1 MKYVLF
7 QINGGIGKC
16 IAATAICSAIKKKY
30 PERELIVVS
39 GYPEVFLNNPNVKK
53 SYAFGNISYFYQDYI
68 EGKEIEV
75 LVHDP
80 YLTTDGIKE
89 SKHLIEIWCDL
100 YNLPYNNEKPELFI
114 TQRELDAYQS
124 QVKVDKPIM
133 IMQTNGGGDVNKPYS
148 WARDLPTSVVL
159 PIIEEFR
166 NYYAIV
172 HVRREE
178 QLSYQNTIQLTGNL
192 RHILAVTMLSEK
204 RLVIDSFLQHALA
217 ALNLP
222 AVACWIVNTPKLFGY
237 DLHTHIL
244 ANPFTVQPELRNA
257 YLQKFNIGGDD
268 MEFPY
273 KNEREIFDVDAIIK
287 ALKQDVVNPI
297 VKPINDGRIILPS

>member
-16 IAATAICSAIKKKY
+16 IAATAICSAIKKKF

-53 SYAFGNISYFYQDYI
+53 TYAFGNISYFYQDYV

-80 YLTTDGIKE
+80 YQTTEGVKE

-100 YNLPYNNEKPELFI
+100 YNLPDNNEKPALFL

-124 QVKVDKPIM
+124 QVRVDKPIM
-133 IMQTNGGGDVNKPYS
+133 IMQTNGGGDINKPYS
-148 WARDLPTSVVL
+148 WARDLPTSTVL

-166 NYYAIV
+166 SYYAIV

-178 QLSYQNTIQLTGNL
+178 QISYQNTIQLTGNL

-244 ANPFTVQPELRNA
+244 ANPFTAQPELRNS

-273 KNEREIFDVDAIIK
+273 NNEREIFNVDAIIK
-287 ALKQDVVNPI
+287 ALKQDIVKPI

>member
-7 QINGGIGKC
+7 QISGGIGKC
-16 IAATAICSAIKKKY
+16 IAATAVCSAIKKKFSD
-30 PERELIVVS
+30 RELIVVS

-53 SYAFGNISYFYQDYI
+53 SYAFGNVSYFYQDYV

-80 YLTTDGIKE
+80 YLTTDAVKE

-148 WARDLPTSVVL
+148 WARDLPSVAVL

-166 NYYAIV
+166 NYYAIA

-178 QLSYQNTIQLTGNL
+178 QQSYQHTIQLTGNL
-192 RHILAVTMLSEK
+192 RHVLAVTMLSEK
-204 RLVIDSFLQHALA
+204 RLVIDSFLQHALS

-222 AVACWIVNTPKLFGY
+222 AVACWVVNSPKLFGY
-237 DLHTHIL
+237 DLHTDIF

-257 YLQKFNIGGDD
+257 FLGKFNIGGDD

-273 KNEREIFDVDAIIK
+273 NNEKEIFDVDAIIK
-287 ALKQDVVNPI
+287 ALKQENVNK
-297 VKPINDGRIILPS
+297 VAKPINDGRIILPY

>member
-16 IAATAICSAIKKKY
+16 IAATAVCSAIKKKF

-53 SYAFGNISYFYQDYI
+53 SYAFGNVSYFYQDYV
-68 EGKEIEV
+68 EGKDIEV
-75 LVHDP
+75 FVHDP
-80 YLTTDGIKE
+80 YLTTDAVKE

-124 QVKVDKPIM
+124 QVRVDKPIM
-133 IMQTNGGGDVNKPYS
+133 VMQTNGGGDINKPYS
-148 WARDLPTSVVL
+148 WARDLPSAAVL

-178 QLSYQNTIQLTGNL
+178 QQSYQNTIQLTGNL
-192 RHILAVTMLSEK
+192 RHVLAVTMLSEK

-222 AVACWIVNTPKLFGY
+222 SVACWIVNTPKLFGY
-237 DLHTHIL
+237 DIHTNIF
-244 ANPFTVQPELRNA
+244 ANPFTAQPELRNS

-273 KNEREIFDVDAIIK
+273 NNEREIFDVDAIIK
-287 ALKQDVVNPI
+287 ALKQDSTNKVI
-297 VKPINDGRIILPS
+297 QPINDGRIILPS

>member
-148 WARDLPTSVVL
+148 WARDLPTSLVL

-178 QLSYQNTIQLTGNL
+178 QISYQNTIQLTGNL

-287 ALKQDVVNPI
+287 ALKQDVINPI

>member
-75 LVHDP
+75 FVHDP

>member
-1 MKYVLF
+1 MF
-7 QINGGIGKC
+7 SIFHIEGGIGKN
-16 IAATAICSAIKKKY
+16 ILATAVIESLKKSE
-30 PERELIVVS
+30 PEREIIIVSAWPQVW
-39 GYPEVFLNNPNVKK
+39 FNNPNV
-53 SYAFGNISYFYQDYI
+53 SQIYPMGQIANFYKNYIKDKDTKIFRMDPYHTEDYI
-68 EGKEIEV
+68 LNK
-75 LVHDP
+75 
-80 YLTTDGIKE
+80 
-89 SKHLIEIWCDL
+89 KHLIEIWCDL

-124 QVKVDKPIM
+124 QVRVDKPIM
-133 IMQTNGGGDVNKPYS
+133 VMQTNGGGDINKPYS
-148 WARDLPTSVVL
+148 WARDLPSAAVL

-178 QLSYQNTIQLTGNL
+178 QQSYQNTIQLTGNL
-192 RHILAVTMLSEK
+192 RHVLAVTMLSEK

-222 AVACWIVNTPKLFGY
+222 SVACWVVNTPKLFGY
-237 DLHTHIL
+237 DLHTDIF
-244 ANPFTVQPELRNA
+244 ANPFTAQPELRNA
-257 YLQKFNIGGDD
+257 YLGKFNIGGDD

-273 KNEREIFDVDAIIK
+273 NNEREIFDVDAIIK
-287 ALKQDVVNPI
+287 ALKEENVNKI

>member
-7 QINGGIGKC
+7 QISGGIGKC
-16 IAATAICSAIKKKY
+16 IAGTAVCSAIKKKF

-53 SYAFGNISYFYQDYI
+53 SYAFGNIQYFYQDYV
-68 EGKEIEV
+68 EGKDIEV

-80 YLTTDGIKE
+80 YLTTDGVKE

-124 QVKVDKPIM
+124 QVRVDKPIM

-148 WARDLPTSVVL
+148 WARDLPSAAVL

-178 QLSYQNTIQLTGNL
+178 QQSYPHTIQLTANL
-192 RHILAVTMLSEK
+192 RHVLAVTMLSEK

-222 AVACWIVNTPKLFGY
+222 SVACWVVNTPKLFGY
-237 DLHTHIL
+237 DLHTHIF

-273 KNEREIFDVDAIIK
+273 NNEREIFDVDAIIK
-287 ALKQDVVNPI
+287 ALKQDNVNQ
-297 VKPINDGRIILPS
+297 VAKPINDGRIILPS

>member
-16 IAATAICSAIKKKY
+16 IAATAVCSAIKKKFS
-30 PERELIVVS
+30 ERELIVVS

-53 SYAFGNISYFYQDYI
+53 SYAFGNVSYFYQDYV
-68 EGKEIEV
+68 EGKDIEV

-80 YLTTDGIKE
+80 YLTTDGVKE

-124 QVKVDKPIM
+124 QVRVDKPIM
-133 IMQTNGGGDVNKPYS
+133 VMQTNGGGDINKPYS
-148 WARDLPTSVVL
+148 WARDLPSAAVL

-178 QLSYQNTIQLTGNL
+178 QQSYQNTIQLTGNL
-192 RHILAVTMLSEK
+192 RHVLAVTMLSEK

-222 AVACWIVNTPKLFGY
+222 SVACWIVNTPKLFGY
-237 DLHTHIL
+237 DIHTNIF
-244 ANPFTVQPELRNA
+244 ANPFTAHPELRNS

-273 KNEREIFDVDAIIK
+273 NNEREIFDVDAIIK
-287 ALKQDVVNPI
+287 ALKQDSTNKVI
-297 VKPINDGRIILPS
+297 QPINDGRIILPS

>member
-16 IAATAICSAIKKKY
+16 IAATAVCSAIKKKF

-53 SYAFGNISYFYQDYI
+53 SYAFGNISYFYQDYV

-80 YLTTDGIKE
+80 YLTTDGVKE

-124 QVKVDKPIM
+124 QVRVDKPIM

-148 WARDLPTSVVL
+148 WARDLPSAAVL

-166 NYYAIV
+166 NQYAIV

-178 QLSYQNTIQLTGNL
+178 QQSYQNTIQLTANL
-192 RHILAVTMLSEK
+192 RHVLAVTMLSEK

-222 AVACWIVNTPKLFGY
+222 AVACWVVNTPKLFGY

-273 KNEREIFDVDAIIK
+273 NNEREIFDVDAIIK
-287 ALKQDVVNPI
+287 ELKQDTI
-297 VKPINDGRIILPS
+297 KPIAKPIDDGRIILPS

>member
-16 IAATAICSAIKKKY
+16 IAATAVCSAIKKKF

-53 SYAFGNISYFYQDYI
+53 SYAFGNVSYFYQDYV
-68 EGKEIEV
+68 EGKDIEV

-80 YLTTDGIKE
+80 YLTTDGVKE
-89 SKHLIEIWCDL
+89 TKHLIEIWCDL

-124 QVKVDKPIM
+124 QVRVDKPIM

-148 WARDLPTSVVL
+148 WARDLPSVAVL

-178 QLSYQNTIQLTGNL
+178 QQSYQNTIQLTGNL
-192 RHILAVTMLSEK
+192 RHVLAVTMLSEK

-222 AVACWIVNTPKLFGY
+222 SVACWIVNTPKLFGY
-237 DLHTHIL
+237 DIHTNIF
-244 ANPFTVQPELRNA
+244 ANPFTAQPELKNA
-257 YLQKFNIGGDD
+257 FLQKFNIGGDD

-273 KNEREIFDVDAIIK
+273 NNEREIFDVDSIIK
-287 ALKQDVVNPI
+287 ALKEDNINQV

>member
-53 SYAFGNISYFYQDYI
+53 TYAFGNISYFYHDYI

-75 LVHDP
+75 FVHDP

-159 PIIEEFR
+159 SIIEEFR

>member
-16 IAATAICSAIKKKY
+16 IAATAVCSAIKKKF

-53 SYAFGNISYFYQDYI
+53 SYAFGNISYFYQDYV

-80 YLTTDGIKE
+80 YLTTDGVKE

-124 QVKVDKPIM
+124 QVRVDKPIM

-148 WARDLPTSVVL
+148 WARDLPSVAVL

-178 QLSYQNTIQLTGNL
+178 QQSYQNTIQLTGNL
-192 RHILAVTMLSEK
+192 RHVLAVTMLSEK

-237 DLHTHIL
+237 DLHKDIF

-273 KNEREIFDVDAIIK
+273 NNEREIFNVDDIIK
-287 ALKQDVVNPI
+287 ALKQDTKNQI

>member
-7 QINGGIGKC
+7 QISGGIGKC
-16 IAATAICSAIKKKY
+16 IAATAVCFAIKKKF

-53 SYAFGNISYFYQDYI
+53 SYAFGNISYFYQDYV
-68 EGKEIEV
+68 EGKDIEV
-75 LVHDP
+75 LLHDP
-80 YLTTDGIKE
+80 YLTTDGVKE

-124 QVKVDKPIM
+124 QVRVDKPIM
-133 IMQTNGGGDVNKPYS
+133 IMQTNGGGDINKPYS
-148 WARDLPTSVVL
+148 WARDLPTCAVM

-178 QLSYQNTIQLTGNL
+178 QQSYQNTIQLTGNL
-192 RHILAVTMLSEK
+192 RHVLAITMLSEK

-222 AVACWIVNTPKLFGY
+222 GVACWVVNTPKLFGY

-244 ANPFTVQPELRNA
+244 ASPFTVQPELRNA

-273 KNEREIFDVDAIIK
+273 NNEREIFDVDAIIK
-287 ALKQDVVNPI
+287 ALKQDHTNKVI
-297 VKPINDGRIILPS
+297 KSINDGRIILPS

>member
-1 MKYVLF
+1 MKYILF

-16 IAATAICSAIKKKY
+16 IAATAVCKAIKKKF
-30 PERELIVVS
+30 PERELLVVS

-53 SYAFGNISYFYQDYI
+53 SYAFGNISYFYQDYV
-68 EGKEIEV
+68 EGKDIEV
-75 LVHDP
+75 LIHDP
-80 YLTTDGIKE
+80 YLTTDAVKE

-124 QVKVDKPIM
+124 QVRVDKPIM
-133 IMQTNGGGDVNKPYS
+133 IMQTNGGGDINKPYS

-159 PIIEEFR
+159 SIIEEFR

-178 QLSYQNTIQLTGNL
+178 QQSYQNTIQLTGNL

-217 ALNLP
+217 GLNLP
-222 AVACWIVNTPKLFGY
+222 AVACWVVNTPKLFGY
-237 DLHTHIL
+237 DIHTHIL
-244 ANPFTVQPELRNA
+244 ANTFTVQPELRNA

-273 KNEREIFDVDAIIK
+273 NSEREIFDVDAIIR
-287 ALKQDVVNPI
+287 ALKQDNQLA
-297 VKPINDGRIILPS
+297 KPINDGRIILPS

>member
-16 IAATAICSAIKKKY
+16 IAATAVCSAIKKKF

-53 SYAFGNISYFYQDYI
+53 SYAFGNVSYFYQDYV
-68 EGKEIEV
+68 EGKDIEV
-75 LVHDP
+75 LLHDP
-80 YLTTDGIKE
+80 YLTTDGVKE
-89 SKHLIEIWCDL
+89 YKHLIEIWCDL

-124 QVKVDKPIM
+124 QVRVDKPIM

-148 WARDLPTSVVL
+148 WARDLPSVAVL

-178 QLSYQNTIQLTGNL
+178 QQSYQNTIQLTGNL
-192 RHILAVTMLSEK
+192 RHVLAVTMLSEK

-222 AVACWIVNTPKLFGY
+222 AVACWVVNTPKLFGY
-237 DLHTHIL
+237 DLHTDIF
-244 ANPFTVQPELRNA
+244 ANPFSVQPELRNA
-257 YLQKFNIGGDD
+257 FLHKFNIGGDD

-273 KNEREIFDVDAIIK
+273 NNEREIFDVDAIIK
-287 ALKQDVVNPI
+287 ALKQDTANPI
-297 VKPINDGRIILPS
+297 AKPINDVRIILPS

>member
-7 QINGGIGKC
+7 QISGGIGKC
-16 IAATAICSAIKKKY
+16 IAATAVCSAIKKKF

-53 SYAFGNISYFYQDYI
+53 SYAFGNVSYFYQDYV
-68 EGKEIEV
+68 EGKDIEV

-80 YLTTDGIKE
+80 YLTTDGVKE

-100 YNLPYNNEKPELFI
+100 YNLPYNNENPELFI

-124 QVKVDKPIM
+124 QVRVDKPIM

-148 WARDLPTSVVL
+148 WARDLPSAAVL

-178 QLSYQNTIQLTGNL
+178 QQSYHHTIQLTGNL
-192 RHILAVTMLSEK
+192 RHVLAVTMLSEK

-222 AVACWIVNTPKLFGY
+222 AVACWVVNTPKLFGY
-237 DLHTHIL
+237 DLHTHIFS
-244 ANPFTVQPELRNA
+244 NPFTVQPELRNA

-273 KNEREIFDVDAIIK
+273 NNEREIFDVDAIIK
-287 ALKQDVVNPI
+287 ALKQENVNQ
-297 VKPINDGRIILPS
+297 VAKPINDGRIILPS

>member
-1 MKYVLF
+1 MKHVLF

-16 IAATAICSAIKKKY
+16 IAATAVCNAIKKKF
-30 PERELIVVS
+30 PDRELIVVS

-53 SYAFGNISYFYQDYI
+53 SYAFGNISYFYQDYV

-80 YLTTDGIKE
+80 YLTTDGVKE
-89 SKHLIEIWCDL
+89 TKHLIEIWCDL

-133 IMQTNGGGDVNKPYS
+133 IIQTNGGGDVNKPYS
-148 WARDLPTSVVL
+148 WARDLPSVAVL

-178 QLSYQNTIQLTGNL
+178 QQSYQNTIQLTANL
-192 RHILAVTMLSEK
+192 RHVLAVAMLSEK

-222 AVACWIVNTPKLFGY
+222 AVACWVVNSPKLFGY
-237 DLHTHIL
+237 DLHTDIF
-244 ANPFTVQPELRNA
+244 ANTFTAQPELRNA

-273 KNEREIFDVDAIIK
+273 NNEREIFDVDAIIK
-287 ALKQDVVNPI
+287 ALKQDTANPI
-297 VKPINDGRIILPS
+297 AKPIDDGRIILPS